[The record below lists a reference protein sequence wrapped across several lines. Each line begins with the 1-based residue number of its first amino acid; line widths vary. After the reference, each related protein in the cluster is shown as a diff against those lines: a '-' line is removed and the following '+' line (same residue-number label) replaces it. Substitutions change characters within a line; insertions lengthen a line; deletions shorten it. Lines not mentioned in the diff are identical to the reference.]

1 MGNKHH
7 DMGRRKW
14 SQEAEEERTG
24 PTFEK
29 NRSRTGNWDNDYVN
43 SDQYAKSQLKMLR
56 KELWIEPSRDE
67 VARLMRLK
75 GRGAIDSFVQEII
88 ERYEE

>member
-1 MGNKHH
+1 MGNK
-7 DMGRRKW
+7 DRMNGRWKSRE
-14 SQEAEEERTG
+14 SDEERTG
-24 PTFEK
+24 YTFEK
-29 NRSRTGNWDNDYVN
+29 NRSRTGSWDNDYVN

-56 KELWIEPSRDE
+56 KELWIEPSKDE

-75 GRGAIDSFVQEII
+75 GREAIDSFVQEII